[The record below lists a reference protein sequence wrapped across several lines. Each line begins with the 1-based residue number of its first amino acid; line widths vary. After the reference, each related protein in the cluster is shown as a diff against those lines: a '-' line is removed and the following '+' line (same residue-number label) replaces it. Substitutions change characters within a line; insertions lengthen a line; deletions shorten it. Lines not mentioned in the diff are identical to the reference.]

1 MVAKSGIIK
10 FMNSRHRKTLTAIFA
25 KPQSGTIEWANIEA
39 LFIAVGAELIEG
51 RGSRVRFVAGD
62 LTVTFHRPHPGK
74 EAKTYQIKDARIFLE
89 MMGVK
94 P

>member
-1 MVAKSGIIK
+1 MVAKNGFISSI
-10 FMNSRHRKTLTAIFA
+10 NSRLRKTLPAIFA
-25 KPQSGTIEWANIEA
+25 KPPSGSIEWADVEA
-39 LFIAVGAELIEG
+39 LLIAVGAKLIEG
-51 RGSRVRFVAGD
+51 RGSRSRFVAGD

-74 EAKTYQIKDARIFLE
+74 EAKTYQIKDARNFLE